1 MYYIPRL
8 RSHIISLGQLDESG
22 CQVLIQN
29 GVLRVRDRERRLL
42 AKVQRAPNRLY
53 SVALRI
59 AQPVYLAAHSDG
71 DTAWT

>member
-8 RSHIISLGQLDESG
+8 RSHIIILGQLDESG

-42 AKVQRAPNRLY
+42 AKGTESTKSPVLCCVTDRAARVSCSAQRR
-53 SVALRI
+53 
-59 AQPVYLAAHSDG
+59 
-71 DTAWT
+71 